1 MSTCRIETIESTCFC
16 LQKRKKNHVYYPN
29 LGSHYVTKWV
39 YDAIIGLGNMALKYN
54 TVYIAFL
61 KSPKKLFIRQP
72 NEISQNVLSKYD
84 ISETYHQ

>member
-1 MSTCRIETIESTCFC
+1 
-16 LQKRKKNHVYYPN
+16 
-29 LGSHYVTKWV
+29 
-39 YDAIIGLGNMALKYN
+39 MALKYN

>member
-1 MSTCRIETIESTCFC
+1 MFLSAKE
-16 LQKRKKNHVYYPN
+16 KKNHGYYPS
-29 LGSHYVTKWV
+29 LGSHYVTEWV

-61 KSPKKLFIRQP
+61 KTPKKLFIRQP
-72 NEISQNVLSKYD
+72 NEISQNVLSIYD